1 MNQML
6 IQMSMDTNWG
16 NCVDKIW
23 DPDIPSQYL
32 HTICYQSPGQSQE
45 ICQLSKIIQN
55 LVQFRDNPR
64 LLFSRPL
71 PAFHHLRRLSNQ
83 SAVRQNSKSSHLT
96 FLNRNWLYLA
106 GKYYSAPVLCQ
117 KNSQTRKSSFP
128 IIICK
133 SLWKLCSLLLS
144 CLLVAKLTGFYW
156 KLIFQFV
163 SSLSR
168 LTGLGEK
175 ASQARH
181 IWTFYQPA
189 SQPTAR
195 QFCSREMNC
204 WLKSHD

>member
-16 NCVDKIW
+16 NCVDKIL

-32 HTICYQSPGQSQE
+32 HTISYQSPGQSQE

-117 KNSQTRKSSFP
+117 ENILTRKSLFSN
-128 IIICK
+128 ISVSRSRNLEI
-133 SLWKLCSLLLS
+133 SLQAVLC
-144 CLLVAKLTGFYW
+144 A
-156 KLIFQFV
+156 V
-163 SSLSR
+163 SSLLSPVSPVCGMQSLSGDILAAPR
-168 LTGLGEK
+168 PETWIVGWNLTTKFTL
-175 ASQARH
+175 
-181 IWTFYQPA
+181 
-189 SQPTAR
+189 
-195 QFCSREMNC
+195 
-204 WLKSHD
+204 

>member
-32 HTICYQSPGQSQE
+32 HTISYQSAGQSQE

-83 SAVRQNSKSSHLT
+83 PAVRQNSKSSHLT
-96 FLNRNWLYLA
+96 LLNRNWLYLA

-117 KNSQTRKSSFP
+117 KNIFTRNLSLPVLLSAAVEMS
-128 IIICK
+128 K
-133 SLWKLCSLLLS
+133 SLLAGC
-144 CLLVAKLTGFYW
+144 
-156 KLIFQFV
+156 
-163 SSLSR
+163 
-168 LTGLGEK
+168 K
-175 ASQARH
+175 ADWLKVRQAR
-181 IWTFYQPA
+181 Q
-189 SQPTAR
+189 AR
-195 QFCSREMNC
+195 LDIF
-204 WLKSHD
+204 

>member
-32 HTICYQSPGQSQE
+32 HTISYQSPGQSQE

-83 SAVRQNSKSSHLT
+83 SAVRQNYKSSHLT

-117 KNSQTRKSSFP
+117 ENILTRKSLFSN
-128 IIICK
+128 ISVSRSRNLK
-133 SLWKLCSLLLS
+133 SQSRLCSVQYPLS
-144 CLLVAKLTGFYW
+144 YSPVCGIWDARLVWTDSAWLDIFYVAAPPPEKWIVGWNLTT
-156 KLIFQFV
+156 KCTL
-163 SSLSR
+163 
-168 LTGLGEK
+168 
-175 ASQARH
+175 
-181 IWTFYQPA
+181 
-189 SQPTAR
+189 
-195 QFCSREMNC
+195 
-204 WLKSHD
+204 

>member
-32 HTICYQSPGQSQE
+32 HTISYQSPGQSQE
-45 ICQLSKIIQN
+45 ICQLSEIIQN

-117 KNSQTRKSSFP
+117 ENILTRKSLFST
-128 IIICK
+128 ISMSRCRNLK
-133 SLWKLCSLLLS
+133 SLSKLC
-144 CLLVAKLTGFYW
+144 CA
-156 KLIFQFV
+156 V
-163 SSLSR
+163 SSLLSVGCKTCLDR
-168 LTGLGEK
+168 LGLAGHILSAPRPEK
-175 ASQARH
+175 W
-181 IWTFYQPA
+181 IVGWNLTTKF
-189 SQPTAR
+189 T
-195 QFCSREMNC
+195 
-204 WLKSHD
+204 L

>member
-32 HTICYQSPGQSQE
+32 HTISYQSPGQSQE

-83 SAVRQNSKSSHLT
+83 SAVRQNYKSSHLT

-117 KNSQTRKSSFP
+117 KNISTRKSLFSS
-128 IIICK
+128 IYCQLLEK
-133 SLWKLCSLLLS
+133 SLNLYQS
-144 CLLVAKLTGFYW
+144 CA
-156 KLIFQFV
+156 V
-163 SSLSR
+163 SSLLS
-168 LTGLGEK
+168 
-175 ASQARH
+175 
-181 IWTFYQPA
+181 PV
-189 SQPTAR
+189 
-195 QFCSREMNC
+195 C
-204 WLKSHD
+204 WMQSWLRSVCLD